1 MDAGGRPLGPGAAGT
16 ASMLPS
22 FRATVERRGVIP
34 GLVGL
39 VRLVGLL
46 LASMGDLCPDMAVPQ
61 SFY

>member
-22 FRATVERRGVIP
+22 LRATVERRGVIP
-34 GLVGL
+34 GLVG
-39 VRLVGLL
+39 LVGLL

>member
-39 VRLVGLL
+39 L

>member
-39 VRLVGLL
+39 VGLL

>member
-22 FRATVERRGVIP
+22 FRATVERHGVIP
-34 GLVGL
+34 G
-39 VRLVGLL
+39 LVGLL